1 MLGPELM
8 PFNFFFS
15 SINMFVVLDMDEWG
29 ASSPVCDINASCS
42 NTRGSYIC
50 TCKSGYTGDGKMCQG
65 IINVVLPCDNNGD
78 GRFPGTFDDQQKSAI
93 HRIHSVYIPAVHD
106 IICLGLYLRDNYERS
121 MKNVEKF
128 WRGTPLRKFRL
139 FSTGIEQSW
148 IFSLLLFHFILF
160 ARSLR

>member
-15 SINMFVVLDMDEWG
+15 SINMFVVLDIDECG
-29 ASSPVCDINASCS
+29 ASSPVCDINANCS

-65 IINVVLPCDNNGD
+65 IINVVLPFDNNGD

-128 WRGTPLRKFRL
+128 WRGPRLRKFRL
-139 FSTGIEQSW
+139 FSTGIEKGW

>member
-1 MLGPELM
+1 
-8 PFNFFFS
+8 
-15 SINMFVVLDMDEWG
+15 MFVVLDIDECG
-29 ASSPVCDINASCS
+29 ASSPVCDINANCS

-78 GRFPGTFDDQQKSAI
+78 GRFPGTCNDQSKSAI
-93 HRIHSVYIPAVHD
+93 HRIQSFYIPAVHD
-106 IICLGLYLRDNYERS
+106 IICLGLYLRENYERS

-128 WRGTPLRKFRL
+128 WRGPRLRKFRL
-139 FSTGIEQSW
+139 FSTGIEKGW

>member
-15 SINMFVVLDMDEWG
+15 SINMFVVLDIDECG
-29 ASSPVCDINASCS
+29 ACSPVCDINANCS

-128 WRGTPLRKFRL
+128 
-139 FSTGIEQSW
+139 
-148 IFSLLLFHFILF
+148 
-160 ARSLR
+160 

>member
-1 MLGPELM
+1 
-8 PFNFFFS
+8 
-15 SINMFVVLDMDEWG
+15 MFVVLDIDECG
-29 ASSPVCDINASCS
+29 ASSPVCDINANCS

-78 GRFPGTFDDQQKSAI
+78 GRLPGTCDDEQKSAI

-139 FSTGIEQSW
+139 FSTGIEQGW

>member
-1 MLGPELM
+1 
-8 PFNFFFS
+8 
-15 SINMFVVLDMDEWG
+15 MFVVLDMDECG
-29 ASSPVCDINASCS
+29 ASSPVCDINANCS

-93 HRIHSVYIPAVHD
+93 HRIHSVYIPSVHD

-128 WRGTPLRKFRL
+128 WRGTPLRKLIQTVFNGDRTRL
-139 FSTGIEQSW
+139 N
-148 IFSLLLFHFILF
+148 IFIIITLLLLFDFILL